1 MGHGLEVKGGYKGL
15 AQYWPVR
22 LGFTVLVG
30 DWGEESSGPDAPV
43 LHPTQLH
50 AFFSSSSL
58 DWIWTTAWAGMG
70 LLFGCCCCLVAAAAA
85 CLQLP
90 FILYA
95 LRQYYAFMLAV
106 WTTEPYPYVL
116 FGYLLWCVNH
126 WISTLYAISDFQLPM
141 CYISCFLV
149 HIIQKQPKS
158 GQLKKKLNP
167 G

>member
-22 LGFTVLVG
+22 LGFTGLE
-30 DWGEESSGPDAPV
+30 GEGGEKSSSGSCSCSASNSAPCI
-43 LHPTQLH
+43 LPPRPRTGSEL
-50 AFFSSSSL
+50 L
-58 DWIWTTAWAGMG
+58 LG
-70 LLFGCCCCLVAAAAA
+70 LGWGCCLAAAAAA

-126 WISTLYAISDFQLPM
+126 WTSTLYAISDFQLPM

-149 HIIQKQPKS
+149 HIIQKQPNS
-158 GQLKKKLNP
+158 GQFKKTLNP